1 MIKCG
6 KKGLKINGNKMQIM
20 VELTRILNKLDEEK
34 ALTREEI
41 DECVKL
47 SRMDA
52 PEVLDSITGMMKEFL
67 EEVDKVKKEGMVV
80 DND

>member
-1 MIKCG
+1 MIKYG
-6 KKGLKINGNKMQIM
+6 KKGLEIKGSKIQIM
-20 VELTRILNKLDEEK
+20 VELTRILESLDTEK

-67 EEVDKVKKEGMVV
+67 EEIDKVKKEGMVV